1 MLRFSHERNALAR
14 INLKVDA
21 WYGVRTPLEKP
32 LYELALKH
40 AANAE
45 ASRKG
50 GYQAEASRKRV
61 CHKDELEHTVLAV
74 ILTAAFMEAFIN
86 QQGIE
91 LLGQDFHKYDEGC
104 IDVYGNALHKKRGY
118 PKLEDKWS
126 EITERLSNKQ
136 FDKGKGPF
144 QGFKKLV
151 ELRNKI
157 LHYKGMPDTPAPSP
171 WPDVSGSVTP
181 ERAEFN
187 AAAAQ
192 YSIKS
197 MQGMLREFSALTSK
211 ELPNWIKQSV

>member
-1 MLRFSHERNALAR
+1 MFRFSHERNALTQ

-32 LYELALKH
+32 LYQLALKH

-50 GYQAEASRKRV
+50 GYQAEASRKGV
-61 CHKDELEHTVLAV
+61 YHKDELEHTVLAV

-91 LLGQDFHKYDEGC
+91 LLGQDFHKYDEGY
-104 IDVYGNALHKKRGY
+104 IDVYGNTLHKKRGY

-126 EITERLSNKQ
+126 EITERLSNNQ
-136 FDKGKGPF
+136 FDKGAEPF

-187 AAAAQ
+187 AVAAQ

-197 MQGMLREFSALTSK
+197 MQGMLREFSTLVSK
-211 ELPNWIKQSV
+211 ELPNWIKQLV

>member
-1 MLRFSHERNALAR
+1 MVGFSHEKKALAR
-14 INLKVDA
+14 IGLKVDA
-21 WYGVRTPLEKP
+21 WHGVRTPLEKP
-32 LYELALKH
+32 LYKLALKH

-45 ASRKG
+45 ASRKS
-50 GYQAEASRKRV
+50 GYQAEASRKSV
-61 CHKDELEHTVLAV
+61 CHKDELEHTILAV
-74 ILTAAFMEAFIN
+74 ILTATFMEAFIN

-91 LLGQDFHKYDEGC
+91 LLGQDFHKYDEGH

-136 FDKGKGPF
+136 FDKGAEPF

-171 WPDVSGSVTP
+171 WSDVSGSVTP

-187 AAAAQ
+187 ATAAQ

-197 MQGMLREFSALTSK
+197 MQGMLRKFSTLASK
-211 ELPNWIKQSV
+211 QLPNWIKQSA

>member
-1 MLRFSHERNALAR
+1 MLGFSYKKNALAQ

-50 GYQAEASRKRV
+50 GYQAEASRKRFY
-61 CHKDELEHTVLAV
+61 HKDELEHTVLTV
-74 ILTAAFMEAFIN
+74 ILAAAFMEAFIN

-91 LLGQDFHKYDEGC
+91 LLGQDFHKYDEGY
-104 IDVYGNALHKKRGY
+104 IDVYGNAFHKKRGY
-118 PKLEDKWS
+118 PKLEHKWS

-136 FDKGKGPF
+136 FDKGAEPF

-151 ELRNKI
+151 ELRNKT

-187 AAAAQ
+187 ATAAQ

-197 MQGMLREFSALTSK
+197 MQGMLRKFSTLTSK
-211 ELPNWIKQSV
+211 VLPNWIK